1 MSILHVRQVIDQIL
15 TEADAAPESVTI
27 YAAGKV
33 PEDWADSLNNRSLLA
48 PEWFLS
54 SKEAIAQQ
62 NAQIFP
68 ETPGPTSVLIIATT
82 SKINVG
88 AKNRYGAYHLRRDV
102 VVLVS
107 IMSHGKQIRPDLWG
121 KKITRLVDTSKK
133 VDIDGIGPST

>member
-1 MSILHVRQVIDQIL
+1 MSILHVRQTIEQIL
-15 TEADAAPESVTI
+15 AEADTAPESVTI

-33 PEDWADSLNNRSLLA
+33 PADWAEGLNNRSLLA

-54 SKEAIAQQ
+54 SKEAIVHQ

-68 ETPGPTSVLIIATT
+68 ETPGPVSVLIIATT
-82 SKINVG
+82 LKINIG
-88 AKNRYGAYHLRRDV
+88 AKNRYGAYHLRRDA

-133 VDIDGIGPST
+133 VDIDGLGPTT